1 MGMSASQARLLSITA
16 RLTDNELRSQTITN
30 SKLRLAEKSSEASQE
45 YMDALNS
52 EKLTFRYY
60 NDNGESSSYNLTPAL
75 LYSYEPLKNQYSIQN
90 ASGQNLVSATDAANF
105 EKSANLSE
113 FLSKYGLVESTG
125 LSENYK
131 EQLEKYNA
139 YKAEFKAWSA
149 KNNDYIKYQADLETY
164 GKDLK
169 EYETQKKIYDAKKAK
184 YDKDLRTYNTLKG
197 QPDLNAMFTKVVG
210 TSGSPKSC
218 YAKALNENRIECFTH
233 ILAHLLDYDGG
244 NAPTTTQYETSLG
257 KDIGI
262 KTQRF
267 ADNAISFSAIG
278 ASQDFKAISA
288 ALNLDGLYCDG
299 DDNLSTSDDK
309 ENILKQIR
317 NGKHEPSSTKKISDL
332 PGYTAPPNSNPDTTL
347 EPSEGSTTEA
357 TDSST
362 INSKEPS
369 ALDILTSDYKEEEIK
384 NEDGTT
390 DYKYTLKTLKEKAI
404 DLLYIIQNQTIF
416 GVDVETMKKMLI
428 NFTDGDMKKLSMDE
442 PEEPIEPVK
451 PTEPTAVDDPGKEP
465 TKVNEPT
472 QNAFEFTINDKDKG
486 QWYVNLWYMM
496 NGSESANKIKS
507 STNSDGE
514 TIYGIDDN
522 TKKTSA
528 QNYKVIEDELL
539 TSTDWLQ
546 FALKNGIVTLSQ
558 ASYFNPAEDSAKTSE
573 YTAEGFYWSQKPYT
587 NASDIISVQDDAAIA
602 RAEVKYKNATTE
614 IENKDKKYDQDLK
627 KLDTQHNALQTEYE
641 SLKNVIDKNVERSFK
656 AFS

>member
-1 MGMSASQARLLSITA
+1 MGMAASQARLLSITA

-75 LYSYEPLKNQYSIQN
+75 LYSYEPLKNQYSLQN

-113 FLSKYGLVESTG
+113 FLNKYGLVESTG

-131 EQLEKYNA
+131 EQLKKYNA

-164 GKDLK
+164 RKDLK
-169 EYETQKKIYDAKKAK
+169 EYETQKEIYDAKKAK
-184 YDKDLRTYNTLKG
+184 YDKDLRTYNTLKD
-197 QPDLNAMFTKVVG
+197 QPDLSVMFTNVVG
-210 TSGSPKSC
+210 TSDKPKSC
-218 YAKALNENRIECFTH
+218 YAKALNGDTDCFTH
-233 ILAHLLDYDGG
+233 VLAHLLDYDGG

-257 KDIGI
+257 DDT
-262 KTQRF
+262 KTNRF
-267 ADNAISFSAIG
+267 DNNAISYSAIG
-278 ASQDFKAISA
+278 VSQDFKAISA
-288 ALNLDGLYCDG
+288 ALPNIYCDG
-299 DDNLSTSDDK
+299 DDDLSTSDKD
-309 ENILKQIR
+309 NILENKLKAR
-317 NGKHEPSSTKKISDL
+317 
-332 PGYTAPPNSNPDTTL
+332 
-347 EPSEGSTTEA
+347 
-357 TDSST
+357 
-362 INSKEPS
+362 KEIKP
-369 ALDILTSDYKEEEIK
+369 LDILTSDYIYDKANGKVAVDET
-384 NEDGTT
+384 GTP
-390 DYKYTLKTLKEKAI
+390 KLKTLKQKAI
-404 DLLYIIQNQTIF
+404 DLLYIIQHQNEDNF
-416 GVDVETMKKMLI
+416 KVDRETMKKMLI
-428 NFTDGDMKKLSMDE
+428 NFTDGDMKKLNMDE

-451 PTEPTAVDDPGKEP
+451 PTEPTAVDNPGKEP

>member
-1 MGMSASQARLLSITA
+1 MGMAASQARLLSITA

-75 LYSYEPLKNQYSIQN
+75 LYSYEPLKNQYSLQN

-113 FLSKYGLVESTG
+113 FLNKYGLVESTG

-131 EQLEKYNA
+131 EQLKKYNA
-139 YKAEFKAWSA
+139 YKEEFKAWST

-164 GKDLK
+164 KKDLT

-184 YDKDLRTYNTLKG
+184 YDKDLRTYNTLKD
-197 QPDLNAMFTKVVG
+197 QPDLNAMFTNVVG
-210 TSGSPKSC
+210 TSGAPKSC

-233 ILAHLLDYDGG
+233 ILAHLLDYNGDD
-244 NAPTTTQYETSLG
+244 NPTTTQYETSLG
-257 KDIGI
+257 DDT
-262 KTQRF
+262 KTNRF
-267 ADNAISFSAIG
+267 DDNAISYSAIG

-288 ALNLDGLYCDG
+288 ALNKDGLYCDG
-299 DDNLSTSDDK
+299 DDDLSTSDKD
-309 ENILKQIR
+309 NILENKLKA
-317 NGKHEPSSTKKISDL
+317 GKEIKP
-332 PGYTAPPNSNPDTTL
+332 
-347 EPSEGSTTEA
+347 
-357 TDSST
+357 
-362 INSKEPS
+362 
-369 ALDILTSDYKEEEIK
+369 LDILTSDYIYDKANGKVAVDET
-384 NEDGTT
+384 GTP
-390 DYKYTLKTLKEKAI
+390 KLKTLKQKAI
-404 DLLYIIQNQTIF
+404 DLLYIIQHKNEDNF
-416 GVDVETMKKMLI
+416 KVDIDTMKKMLI
-428 NFTDGDMKKLSMDE
+428 NFTDGDMKKLSMEE
-442 PEEPIEPVK
+442 PEKPIEPVK
-451 PTEPTAVDDPGKEP
+451 PTEPTEVANPGKEP

-486 QWYVNLWYMM
+486 QWYINLWYMM

>member
-1 MGMSASQARLLSITA
+1 MAASQARLLSITA

-131 EQLEKYNA
+131 EQLKKYNA
-139 YKAEFKAWSA
+139 YKEEFKAWST

-164 GKDLK
+164 KKDLT
-169 EYETQKKIYDAKKAK
+169 EYKTQKEIYDAKKAK

-197 QPDLNAMFTKVVG
+197 QPNLSAMFINIVG
-210 TSGSPKSC
+210 TSDDPKAC
-218 YAKALNENRIECFTH
+218 YGNALSGNATCFTH
-233 ILAHLLDYDGG
+233 VLAYLLDYKG
-244 NAPTTTQYETSLG
+244 NNKPTTTQFSTSLG
-257 KDIGI
+257 DDT
-262 KTQRF
+262 KTNGF
-267 ADNAISFSAIG
+267 AATALQGSAIFNQG
-278 ASQDFKAISA
+278 LSEDFKAISA
-288 ALNLDGLYCDG
+288 ALDLDGLYCDG
-299 DDNLSTSDDK
+299 DDDLSTSDKD
-309 ENILKQIR
+309 NILENKLKA
-317 NGKHEPSSTKKISDL
+317 GKEIKP
-332 PGYTAPPNSNPDTTL
+332 
-347 EPSEGSTTEA
+347 
-357 TDSST
+357 
-362 INSKEPS
+362 
-369 ALDILTSDYKEEEIK
+369 LDILTSDYIYDKANGKVAVDET
-384 NEDGTT
+384 GTP
-390 DYKYTLKTLKEKAI
+390 KLKTLKQKAI
-404 DLLYIIQNQTIF
+404 DLLYIIQHQNEDNF
-416 GVDVETMKKMLI
+416 KVDRETMKKMLI